1 MTVARFA
8 VSFDQA
14 LAREIRRAAGKE
26 PISTW
31 LADAA
36 GRKLRAEGLLA
47 IVSEWEAEFGAIEDS
62 TTRLARKKASTP
74 NDRTAGSTSRKKSK
88 RTTR

>member
-8 VSFDQA
+8 ISLDEE
-14 LAREIRRAAGKE
+14 LARVVREAAGKE

-36 GRKLRAEGLLA
+36 RRKLRAEGLLHV
-47 IVSEWEAEFGAIEDS
+47 VSQWEEQHGTLLATELAAAE
-62 TTRLARKKASTP
+62 RKQRIP
-74 NDRTAGSTSRKKSK
+74 RR
-88 RTTR
+88 R

>member
-8 VSFDQA
+8 ISLDEE
-14 LAREIRRAAGKE
+14 LARVVREAAGKE

-36 GRKLRAEGLLA
+36 RRKLRAEGLLH
-47 IVSEWEAEFGAIEDS
+47 VVGQWEEQHGTLLATELAAAE
-62 TTRLARKKASTP
+62 RKQRRP
-74 NDRTAGSTSRKKSK
+74 RR
-88 RTTR
+88 R